1 MVSYPYKAH
10 ILLGRGQQAINQKI
24 NKITSDSM
32 DSIRKLQQG
41 NGVLWQSKRKQGT
54 EFPRSGAQGRSA
66 PWRTLRA
73 VPVWEG
79 RQWAV
84 PFLVN
89 PYHCGRSMALLP
101 GPQSTHF
108 IEVHVQA
115 QKGQVTQRPHSAP
128 LPVHHTAPTVPPSW
142 PLCLESSQHDL
153 LICTFM
159 PMNAWKVV

>member
-1 MVSYPYKAH
+1 MVSYPYRAH
-10 ILLGRGQQAINQKI
+10 ILLGRRQQAINEKI

-32 DSIRKLQQG
+32 DSIMKIQQG
-41 NGVLWQSKRKQGT
+41 AMAEQMQV
-54 EFPRSGAQGRSA
+54 FPRSGAQGRSA
-66 PWRTLRA
+66 TWKTLRTI
-73 VPVWEG
+73 PVWEG

-101 GPQSTHF
+101 RPQSTHF

-115 QKGQVTQRPHSAP
+115 QEGQVTQRPHSVP

-159 PMNAWKVV
+159 PMNAWKIV